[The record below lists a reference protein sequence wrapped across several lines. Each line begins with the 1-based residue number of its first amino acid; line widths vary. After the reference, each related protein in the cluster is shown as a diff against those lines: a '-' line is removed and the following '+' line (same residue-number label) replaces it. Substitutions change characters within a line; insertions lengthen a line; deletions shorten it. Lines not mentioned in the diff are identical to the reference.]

1 MRGLIAAGLAFAA
14 FAAFAA
20 TATVPPSSVAEP
32 MAVYRLYVAGIPIGS
47 AGLSV
52 TVAANRYVID
62 GTADFG
68 FLFWGGRGGA
78 RAEGSANGHGW
89 QPDRYRLAYE
99 GVRRPGGVEID
110 FEGGKA
116 VRVHSFPPPP
126 EDVLQGRVELTEEH
140 LRNVLDPLTALVVPA
155 GVGADPSTICRRL
168 LPVFSGFTRFNLA
181 LEGPRTTTPDL
192 GCAARYVPVAG
203 HRPDSRSVA
212 RMTQPGAFEI
222 ALAPITPEAWA
233 PARVAV
239 ETRFGTFE
247 MIRQR

>member
-1 MRGLIAAGLAFAA
+1 MRALIATGFGVVAMGA
-14 FAAFAA
+14 AA
-20 TATVPPSSVAEP
+20 TATVPAAAGPEP
-32 MAVYRLYVAGIPIGS
+32 MASYRLFIAGIPIGS

-52 TVAANRYVID
+52 RVEGAHYVID

-78 RAEGSANGHGW
+78 RAVGLANGGGW
-89 QPDRYRLAYE
+89 QPLTYRLAYE
-99 GVRRPGGVEID
+99 GIRRPGGMEID

-126 EDVLQGRVELTEEH
+126 EDVMQGRVELTDDH

-155 GVGADPSTICRRL
+155 SATAAPAEVCQRL
-168 LPVFSGFTRFNLA
+168 LPVFSGFTRFDLA
-181 LEGPRTTTPDL
+181 LEGPRETQPGL

-203 HRPDSRSVA
+203 HRPDSSSVT
-212 RMTQPGAFEI
+212 RMTRPGAFEI
-222 ALAPITPEAWA
+222 ALAPISDDAWA

-239 ETRFGTFE
+239 DTRFGTFE
-247 MIRQR
+247 MVRQR